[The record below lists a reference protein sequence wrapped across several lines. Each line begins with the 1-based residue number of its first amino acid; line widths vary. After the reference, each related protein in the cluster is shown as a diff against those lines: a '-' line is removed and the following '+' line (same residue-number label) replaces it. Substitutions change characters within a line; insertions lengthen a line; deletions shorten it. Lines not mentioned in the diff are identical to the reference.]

1 MSVSFFGHADLIEPK
16 WIDLILASQWMTNS
30 SWPCRHVFRSQMM
43 LILIKLIHSSIDL
56 FFYSVDGHGAQ
67 VILSTWSGG
76 FWNQTPRIMD
86 GTVVSYDVTQSRYS
100 PKPWLFSIYIYI
112 FFYLH
117 RIIHLCTFFFGRIC
131 VYMYRSI
138 FTKKKRP
145 FNHIFGAD
153 KILRAC
159 FRGVKNAGPRKLS
172 QGRAQDIRYLY
183 FYICIYIYATLF
195 LHC

>member
-138 FTKKKRP
+138 FTKK
-145 FNHIFGAD
+145 
-153 KILRAC
+153 
-159 FRGVKNAGPRKLS
+159 NALS
-172 QGRAQDIRYLY
+172 ITSSGQIRFWEHASEASKMQGRANCRKGERK
-183 FYICIYIYATLF
+183 T
-195 LHC
+195 